1 MTAPDFIDATD
12 RVETYLRSLVG
23 DDHLE
28 RQQLDLEQEGS
39 DEKSEEQTDNSS
51 PSDDKPQ
58 EERDENPILF
68 KLTERNGPNYIVI
81 CFPDLQFF
89 EVRSGYNLAE
99 DIFENISEEKALE
112 YFEEQADE
120 ETDSEKL
127 RRRATEALLN
137 GTTNQD
143 KRDIIYQL
151 TEIFTDAAVKYEV
164 RQMDGG
170 GISSFETRYKIFPYE
185 DNFGISR
192 LNDKI
197 ERVRMATQQG
207 RIYLRYA
214 FQLGVDFQEETA
226 GDATDGYAPTQS
238 DPVSVKNLGPD

>member
-1 MTAPDFIDATD
+1 MTAPNFIDATD

-23 DDHLE
+23 DDYLE
-28 RQQLDLEQEGS
+28 RRQLDLEQERS
-39 DEKSEEQTDNSS
+39 DEESDQQTDNSS
-51 PSDDKPQ
+51 PSDDEP
-58 EERDENPILF
+58 EEGDENPTLF
-68 KLTERNGPNYIVI
+68 EVTERNGPNYIII
-81 CFPDLQFF
+81 CLPDVQFF
-89 EVRSGYNLAE
+89 EVRSAYNLAE
-99 DIFENISEEKALE
+99 DIFENINEEKALE

-127 RRRATEALLN
+127 RRRATEELLN
-137 GTTNQD
+137 GTTKQD

-238 DPVSVKNLGPD
+238 APVSVDNLGPD